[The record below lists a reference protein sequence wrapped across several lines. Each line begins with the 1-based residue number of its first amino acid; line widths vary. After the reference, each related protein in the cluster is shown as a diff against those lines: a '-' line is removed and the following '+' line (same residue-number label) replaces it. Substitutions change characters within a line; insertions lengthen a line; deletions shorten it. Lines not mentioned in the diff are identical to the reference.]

1 MYMGFVRMALPC
13 GSACPTMGKKSKNLI
28 IVLSTRMD
36 VSDSL
41 QYTLDYQKV
50 VSKASE
56 GTDLLVRAS
65 RQAESKLPSPTSFIM
80 AASTRH
86 EQTEG

>member
-56 GTDLLVRAS
+56 GIDLLVRVRAS
-65 RQAESKLPSPTSFIM
+65 RLRERER
-80 AASTRH
+80 ASILH
-86 EQTEG
+86 I